1 MNRTEQA
8 STPGTTPLATPA
20 ALLKHFGQHARRE
33 NTLSTLLGLV
43 QVVMTIALA
52 WQVAGML
59 DAAIYQPTSQPS
71 AHPDNEPGNQLPGTL
86 DWVLLATTLALRVLA
101 ANVQQRVGNRASI
114 KVRDA
119 LRRFAL
125 QRCFGLN
132 IRLFPAFN
140 SAEASNLL
148 TTEID
153 KQRGYFADFVAQK
166 NLAVLMPL
174 AIIIASATVS
184 WLVPIIFLLTAPLV
198 PIFMVLVGSRAAEIS
213 RVNIQQLNR
222 LGDLLSDRLKNL
234 QALQLANATDAESNQ
249 LFKQSEQFRQSTM
262 KVLRLSFLSGT
273 LLEFFS
279 AISVAI
285 VAVYLGL
292 FFLNKYDFG
301 AYASGYGMF
310 EGVFLLML
318 APEFYMPLRK
328 MGALYHDRMDAM
340 SVAEHLQKLDA
351 LYHAETSPEPGVA
364 TGVATGVETNVENQ
378 TGPETNTHNT
388 SLGNANNT
396 IVSLHV
402 EQLQSGSHTHAV
414 HAPVSFNLHPG
425 DRLLLDGASGS
436 GKTTLLD
443 TLAGLRPAHSGNAA
457 AVTGNTDANTDTGRI
472 DKLFQNPRWYCHI
485 GYLSQK
491 PELLFASI
499 RDNLTLGGDFTDE
512 RIRQALD
519 DARALD
525 LVNALPGQLD
535 YLISD
540 SGGYLSGGQ
549 AQRIALARVFLH
561 QPALLLLDEPTA
573 NLDQDTA
580 NEFMQRLDQYCQQG
594 GMLIMASHRVAEQ
607 DFFNQVIAMQPA
619 DSALSA
625 SINPAATGAQ
635 S

>member
-1 MNRTEQA
+1 MNRTKQA
-8 STPGTTPLATPA
+8 STPGTTPFATPA

-33 NTLSTLLGLV
+33 NTLSTLLGMV

-71 AHPDNEPGNQLPGTL
+71 VHPNNEPSNQLPGTL
-86 DWVLLATTLALRVLA
+86 DWVLLATTLILRVLA

-351 LYHAETSPEPGVA
+351 LYHAETDGKTHAE
-364 TGVATGVETNVENQ
+364 TETNAHS
-378 TGPETNTHNT
+378 TN
-388 SLGNANNT
+388 SGNANNT
-396 IVSLHV
+396 IASLHV

-414 HAPVSFNLHPG
+414 HAPVSFHLHPG

-443 TLAGLRPAHSGNAA
+443 TLAGLRPAHSGNAM
-457 AVTGNTDANTDTGRI
+457 AVTGNTDADNDTGRI
-472 DKLFQNPRWYCHI
+472 DNLFQNPQWYCHI

-607 DFFNQVIAMQPA
+607 DFFNQVIAMHPA
-619 DSALSA
+619 DSALPPSA
-625 SINPAATGAQ
+625 STSPAATGAQ